1 MMEWIVITSP
11 GFLQGEADFIDRLF
25 NHGLDRLHLRKPG
38 ADIGECRRLL
48 DGISREWLP
57 RIVVHDNFG
66 LCREYGLGGVH
77 LNGRNPMA
85 PPNHEGSVSRSCHSL
100 EEISRYKGECDYLTL
115 SPIFNSISKQG
126 YMAAFD
132 PEQLAAARDSGL
144 IDSRVMALGGVTLE
158 NIPRVRELGFGGVAI
173 LGDVWQRMA
182 DGSVDEYLASLRK
195 AL

>member
-1 MMEWIVITSP
+1 MEWIVITSP

-25 NHGLDRLHLRKPG
+25 GHGLDRLHLRKPG

-126 YMAAFD
+126 YMAAFE

-158 NIPRVRELGFGGVAI
+158 NIPRVKELGFGGVAI

-182 DGSVDEYLASLRK
+182 DGNVDEYLASLRK

>member
-1 MMEWIVITSP
+1 MEWIVITSP

-126 YMAAFD
+126 YMAAFE

-173 LGDVWQRMA
+173 LGDVWQRME

>member
-1 MMEWIVITSP
+1 MEWIVITSP

-57 RIVVHDNFG
+57 QIVVHDNFG

-126 YMAAFD
+126 YMAAFG
-132 PEQLAAARDSGL
+132 PGQLAAARDSGL
-144 IDSRVMALGGVTLE
+144 IDRRVIALGGVTLE
-158 NIPRVRELGFGGVAI
+158 NIPRVKELGFGGVAI

>member
-38 ADIGECRRLL
+38 AGIGECRRLL

-126 YMAAFD
+126 YMAAFG
-132 PEQLAAARDSGL
+132 PGQLAVARDSGL
-144 IDSRVMALGGVTLE
+144 IDSRVIALGGVTLE
-158 NIPRVRELGFGGVAI
+158 NIPRVKELGFGGVAI

>member
-1 MMEWIVITSP
+1 MEWIVITSP

-25 NHGLDRLHLRKPG
+25 GHGLDRLHLRKPG

-126 YMAAFD
+126 YMAAFG

-144 IDSRVMALGGVTLE
+144 IDSRVIALGGVTLE
-158 NIPRVRELGFGGVAI
+158 NIPRVKELGFGGVAI

-182 DGSVDEYLASLRK
+182 DGNVDEYLASLRK

>member
-1 MMEWIVITSP
+1 MEWIVITSP

-126 YMAAFD
+126 YMAAFE

-158 NIPRVRELGFGGVAI
+158 NIPRVKELGFGGVAI

>member
-1 MMEWIVITSP
+1 MEWIVITSP

-85 PPNHEGSVSRSCHSL
+85 PPHHEGSVSRSCHSL

-126 YMAAFD
+126 YMAAFE

-144 IDSRVMALGGVTLE
+144 IDSRVIALGGVTLE

-182 DGSVDEYLASLRK
+182 DGSVDEYLTSLRK

>member
-1 MMEWIVITSP
+1 MEWIVITSP
-11 GFLQGEADFIDRLF
+11 GFLQGEADFIDKLF

-38 ADIGECRRLL
+38 ADIGECRILL

-100 EEISRYKGECDYLTL
+100 EEISRYKGDCDYLTL

-126 YMAAFD
+126 YMAAFE

-144 IDSRVMALGGVTLE
+144 IDSRVIALGGVTLE

>member
-1 MMEWIVITSP
+1 MEWIVITSP

-38 ADIGECRRLL
+38 AEIGECRRLL

-126 YMAAFD
+126 YMAAFR
-132 PEQLAAARDSGL
+132 PGQLAAARDSGL
-144 IDSRVMALGGVTLE
+144 IDRRVIALGGVTLE

>member
-1 MMEWIVITSP
+1 MEWIVITSP
-11 GFLQGEADFIDRLF
+11 GFLQGEAGFIDRLF
-25 NHGLDRLHLRKPG
+25 GHGLDRLHLRKPG

-126 YMAAFD
+126 YMAAFG
-132 PEQLAAARDSGL
+132 PGQLAAARDSGL
-144 IDSRVMALGGVTLE
+144 IDRRVIALGGVTLE
-158 NIPRVRELGFGGVAI
+158 NIPRVKELGFGGVAI

-182 DGSVDEYLASLRK
+182 DGNVDEYLASLRK

>member
-1 MMEWIVITSP
+1 MEWIVITSP

-25 NHGLDRLHLRKPG
+25 GNGLDRLHLRKPG

-126 YMAAFD
+126 YMAAFG
-132 PEQLAAARDSGL
+132 PGQLAAARDSGL
-144 IDSRVMALGGVTLE
+144 IDRRVIALGGVTLE
-158 NIPRVRELGFGGVAI
+158 NIPRVKELGFGGVAI

>member
-1 MMEWIVITSP
+1 MEWIVITSP

-25 NHGLDRLHLRKPG
+25 GHGLDRLHLRKPG

-126 YMAAFD
+126 YMAAFG
-132 PEQLAAARDSGL
+132 PWQLAAARDSGL
-144 IDSRVMALGGVTLE
+144 IDRRVIALGGVTLE
-158 NIPRVRELGFGGVAI
+158 NIPRVKELGFGGVAI

>member
-1 MMEWIVITSP
+1 MEWIVITSP
-11 GFLQGEADFIDRLF
+11 GFLRGEADFIDRLF
-25 NHGLDRLHLRKPG
+25 GHGLDRLHLRKPG

-126 YMAAFD
+126 YMAAFG
-132 PEQLAAARDSGL
+132 PGQLAAARDSGL
-144 IDSRVMALGGVTLE
+144 IDRRVIALGGVTLE
-158 NIPRVRELGFGGVAI
+158 NIPRVKELGFGGVAI

>member
-126 YMAAFD
+126 YMAAFG
-132 PEQLAAARDSGL
+132 PGQLAAARDSGL
-144 IDSRVMALGGVTLE
+144 IDSRVIALGGVTLE
-158 NIPRVRELGFGGVAI
+158 NIPRVKELGFGGVAI

>member
-1 MMEWIVITSP
+1 MEWIVITSP

-25 NHGLDRLHLRKPG
+25 GHGLDRLHLRKPG

-126 YMAAFD
+126 YMAAFG
-132 PEQLAAARDSGL
+132 PAQLAAARDCGL
-144 IDSRVMALGGVTLE
+144 IDRRVMALGGVTLE
-158 NIPRVRELGFGGVAI
+158 NIPRVKELGFGGVAI

-182 DGSVDEYLASLRK
+182 DDSVDEYLASLRK

>member
-1 MMEWIVITSP
+1 MEWIVITSP

-25 NHGLDRLHLRKPG
+25 GHGLDRLHLRKPG

-77 LNGRNPMA
+77 LNGRNPRA

-126 YMAAFD
+126 YMAAFG
-132 PEQLAAARDSGL
+132 PGQLAAARDSGL
-144 IDSRVMALGGVTLE
+144 IDRRVIALGGVTLE
-158 NIPRVRELGFGGVAI
+158 NIPRVKELGFGGVAI

-182 DGSVDEYLASLRK
+182 DGNVDEYLASLRK

>member
-11 GFLQGEADFIDRLF
+11 GFLLGEADFIDRLF
-25 NHGLDRLHLRKPG
+25 GHGLDRLHLRKPG

-126 YMAAFD
+126 YMAAFE

-144 IDSRVMALGGVTLE
+144 IDRRVIALGGVTLE
-158 NIPRVRELGFGGVAI
+158 NIPRVKELGFGGVAI

-182 DGSVDEYLASLRK
+182 DGNVDEYLTSLRK

>member
-1 MMEWIVITSP
+1 MEWIVITSP

-126 YMAAFD
+126 YMAAFG
-132 PEQLAAARDSGL
+132 PGQLAAARDSGL
-144 IDSRVMALGGVTLE
+144 IDRRVIALGGVTLE
-158 NIPRVRELGFGGVAI
+158 NIPRVKELGFGGVAI

-182 DGSVDEYLASLRK
+182 DGNVDEYLALLRK

>member
-11 GFLQGEADFIDRLF
+11 GFIQGEADFIDRLF
-25 NHGLDRLHLRKPG
+25 GHGLDRLHLRKPG

-126 YMAAFD
+126 YMAAFG
-132 PEQLAAARDSGL
+132 PGQLAAARDSGL
-144 IDSRVMALGGVTLE
+144 IDRRVIALGGVTLE
-158 NIPRVRELGFGGVAI
+158 NIPRVKELGFGGVAI

>member
-1 MMEWIVITSP
+1 MEWIVITSP

-38 ADIGECRRLL
+38 TDIGECRRLL

-126 YMAAFD
+126 YMAAFE

-144 IDSRVMALGGVTLE
+144 IDSRVIALGGVTLE

>member
-11 GFLQGEADFIDRLF
+11 GFLQGEADFINRLF
-25 NHGLDRLHLRKPG
+25 GHGLDRLHLRKPG

-126 YMAAFD
+126 YMAAFG
-132 PEQLAAARDSGL
+132 PGQLAAARDSGL
-144 IDSRVMALGGVTLE
+144 IDRRVIALGGVTLE
-158 NIPRVRELGFGGVAI
+158 NIPRVKELGFGGVAI

>member
-38 ADIGECRRLL
+38 AEIGECRRLL

-115 SPIFNSISKQG
+115 SPIFNSISKQK
-126 YMAAFD
+126 YMAAFG
-132 PEQLAAARDSGL
+132 PGQLAAARDSGL
-144 IDSRVMALGGVTLE
+144 IDRRVIALGGVTLE
-158 NIPRVRELGFGGVAI
+158 NIPRVKELGFGGVAI

>member
-1 MMEWIVITSP
+1 MEWIVITSP
-11 GFLQGEADFIDRLF
+11 GFIQGEADFIDRLF
-25 NHGLDRLHLRKPG
+25 GHGLDRLHLRKPG

-126 YMAAFD
+126 YMAAFG
-132 PEQLAAARDSGL
+132 PGQLAAARDSGL
-144 IDSRVMALGGVTLE
+144 IDRRVIALGGVTLE
-158 NIPRVRELGFGGVAI
+158 NIPRVKELGFGGVAI

-182 DGSVDEYLASLRK
+182 DGNVDEYLASLRK

>member
-1 MMEWIVITSP
+1 MEWIVITSP
-11 GFLQGEADFIDRLF
+11 GFLRGEADFIDRLF
-25 NHGLDRLHLRKPG
+25 GHGLDRLHLRKPG
-38 ADIGECRRLL
+38 AEIGECRRLL

-126 YMAAFD
+126 YMAAFG
-132 PEQLAAARDSGL
+132 PGQLAAARDSGL
-144 IDSRVMALGGVTLE
+144 IDRRVIALGGVTLE
-158 NIPRVRELGFGGVAI
+158 NIPRVKELGFGGVAI

>member
-1 MMEWIVITSP
+1 MEWIVITSP
-11 GFLQGEADFIDRLF
+11 GFLLGEADFIDRLF
-25 NHGLDRLHLRKPG
+25 GHGLDRLHLRKPG

-126 YMAAFD
+126 YMAAFE
-132 PEQLAAARDSGL
+132 PEQLAAARGSGL

>member
-1 MMEWIVITSP
+1 MEWIVITSP
-11 GFLQGEADFIDRLF
+11 EFLQGEADFIDKLF

-126 YMAAFD
+126 YMAAFE

-144 IDSRVMALGGVTLE
+144 IDSRVIALGGVTLE

>member
-1 MMEWIVITSP
+1 MEWIVITSP

-25 NHGLDRLHLRKPG
+25 GHGLDRLHLRKPG

-126 YMAAFD
+126 YMAAFG
-132 PEQLAAARDSGL
+132 PGQLAAARDSGL
-144 IDSRVMALGGVTLE
+144 IDRRVIALGGVTLE
-158 NIPRVRELGFGGVAI
+158 NIPRVKELGFGGVAI

-182 DGSVDEYLASLRK
+182 DDSVDEYLASLRK
-195 AL
+195 AF

>member
-25 NHGLDRLHLRKPG
+25 GHGLDRLHLRKPG

-126 YMAAFD
+126 YMAAFE

-144 IDSRVMALGGVTLE
+144 IDSRMMALGGVTLE

>member
-38 ADIGECRRLL
+38 AEIGECRRLL

-126 YMAAFD
+126 YMAAFG
-132 PEQLAAARDSGL
+132 PGQLAAARDSGL
-144 IDSRVMALGGVTLE
+144 IDRRVMALGGVTLE
-158 NIPRVRELGFGGVAI
+158 NIPRVKELGFGGVAI

-182 DGSVDEYLASLRK
+182 DGRVDEYLALLRK

>member
-25 NHGLDRLHLRKPG
+25 GHGLDRLHLRKPG

-126 YMAAFD
+126 YMAAFG
-132 PEQLAAARDSGL
+132 PGQLAAARDSGL
-144 IDSRVMALGGVTLE
+144 IDRRVIALGGVTLE
-158 NIPRVRELGFGGVAI
+158 NIPRVKELGFGGVAI

-182 DGSVDEYLASLRK
+182 DGNVDEYLALLRK

>member
-1 MMEWIVITSP
+1 MEWIVITSP

-25 NHGLDRLHLRKPG
+25 GHGLDRLHLRKPG

-126 YMAAFD
+126 YMAAFG
-132 PEQLAAARDSGL
+132 PGQLAAARDSGL
-144 IDSRVMALGGVTLE
+144 IDRRVIALGGVTLE
-158 NIPRVRELGFGGVAI
+158 NIPRVKELGFGGVAI

>member
-1 MMEWIVITSP
+1 MEWIVITSP
-11 GFLQGEADFIDRLF
+11 EFLQGEADFIDRLF
-25 NHGLDRLHLRKPG
+25 GHGLDRLHLRKPG

-57 RIVVHDNFG
+57 QIVVHDNFG

-126 YMAAFD
+126 YMAAFG
-132 PEQLAAARDSGL
+132 PGQLAAARDSGL
-144 IDSRVMALGGVTLE
+144 IDRRVMALGGVTLE
-158 NIPRVRELGFGGVAI
+158 NIPRVKELGFGGVAI

>member
-25 NHGLDRLHLRKPG
+25 GHGLDRLHLRKPG

-85 PPNHEGSVSRSCHSL
+85 PPNREGSVSRSCHSL

-126 YMAAFD
+126 YMAAFG
-132 PEQLAAARDSGL
+132 PGQLAAARDSGL
-144 IDSRVMALGGVTLE
+144 IDSRVIALGGVTLE
-158 NIPRVRELGFGGVAI
+158 NIPRVKELGFGGVAI

>member
-1 MMEWIVITSP
+1 MEWIVITSP

-126 YMAAFD
+126 YMAAFE

>member
-1 MMEWIVITSP
+1 MEWIVITSP
-11 GFLQGEADFIDRLF
+11 GFLQGEADFINRLF

-126 YMAAFD
+126 YMAAFE

-144 IDSRVMALGGVTLE
+144 IDSRVIALGGVTLE

>member
-25 NHGLDRLHLRKPG
+25 GHGLDRLHLRKPG

-126 YMAAFD
+126 YMAAFG
-132 PEQLAAARDSGL
+132 PGQLAAARDSGL
-144 IDSRVMALGGVTLE
+144 IDSRVIALGGVTLE
-158 NIPRVRELGFGGVAI
+158 NIPRVKELGFGGVAI

-182 DGSVDEYLASLRK
+182 DGSVDEYLALLRK

>member
-1 MMEWIVITSP
+1 MEWIVITSP

-25 NHGLDRLHLRKPG
+25 GHGLDRLHLRKPG

-100 EEISRYKGECDYLTL
+100 EEIFRYKGECDYLTL

-126 YMAAFD
+126 YMAAFG
-132 PEQLAAARDSGL
+132 PGQLAAARDSGL
-144 IDSRVMALGGVTLE
+144 IDRRVMALGGVTLE
-158 NIPRVRELGFGGVAI
+158 NIPRVKELGFGGVAI

>member
-1 MMEWIVITSP
+1 MEWIVITSP

-25 NHGLDRLHLRKPG
+25 GHGLDRLHLRKPG

-126 YMAAFD
+126 YMAAFE

-144 IDSRVMALGGVTLE
+144 IDRRVMALGGVTLE
-158 NIPRVRELGFGGVAI
+158 NIPRVKELGFGGVAI

>member
-1 MMEWIVITSP
+1 MEWIVITSP
-11 GFLQGEADFIDRLF
+11 GFLQGEADFINKLF

-126 YMAAFD
+126 YMAAFE

-144 IDSRVMALGGVTLE
+144 IDSRVIALGGVTLE

-182 DGSVDEYLASLRK
+182 DGSVDEYLALLRK

>member
-1 MMEWIVITSP
+1 MEWIVITSP
-11 GFLQGEADFIDRLF
+11 GFIQGEADFIDRLF

-126 YMAAFD
+126 YMAAFE

-144 IDSRVMALGGVTLE
+144 IDSRVIALGGVTLE
-158 NIPRVRELGFGGVAI
+158 NIPRVKELGFGGVAI

-182 DGSVDEYLASLRK
+182 DGSVDEYLSSLRK